1 MVDSEEMGVP
11 CDQEPCGGFLE
22 LNWPQGWFPVET
34 LAWQRDR
41 RSEQVG
47 CSGDGSRL
55 CQDTVWKPRG
65 LAGGFGV
72 YRQPEMDTDP
82 SVWASVGPLLL
93 EAKDSLVL
101 YIGKTQKSKDI
112 TRAGA

>member
-41 RSEQVG
+41 REEQVG
-47 CSGDGSRL
+47 CSGDGSCARTQYGSREAWL
-55 CQDTVWKPRG
+55 GDLEFTDNQKWTRTQVSG
-65 LAGGFGV
+65 LQLAPYF
-72 YRQPEMDTDP
+72 
-82 SVWASVGPLLL
+82 
-93 EAKDSLVL
+93 
-101 YIGKTQKSKDI
+101 
-112 TRAGA
+112 